1 MRHAKLALIPL
12 ALALLSLGGCT
23 LTVYNNYRDIESLE
37 VVQVVGID
45 AGADGGVKLSVATG
59 SDASGREPLRLT
71 QEAESLDGAMRAM
84 EQLAGPGSLF
94 FSGTGAIVLG
104 EEAAHDVE
112 HWLDAVARSKELRLD
127 VELYVLRHGEA
138 QELLTGDDAPEDVFA
153 SLDALASRVR
163 EDGPAPVPTCT
174 DISRALLSSGAAL
187 ATAIGVEPGPDEKL
201 TPVPDGFAVLTASG
215 FAGWLSE
222 DEALGAGLFCGG
234 PGISVVELSGSITAE
249 MAGADVAIDARWS
262 DDGELEGIDVDV
274 SVKGSIIEAPAGS
287 DLSSEAAWEKLQR
300 ELAEE
305 VYGWVDA
312 VLEKSRVLLAD
323 FLGLGRSIET
333 KCPVKYAAM
342 PTPWQE
348 AFPDIEPD
356 ISVSAQILNMREY
369 SASPFEE
376 GDE

>member
-1 MRHAKLALIPL
+1 MRHAKLAMIPL
-12 ALALLSLGGCT
+12 ALALLSLSGCT

-45 AGADGGVKLSVATG
+45 SAEDGSVVLSVATG

-71 QEAESLDGAMRAM
+71 QEADSLDGAMRAM
-84 EQLAGPGSLF
+84 EQLAGSGSLF

-104 EEAAHDVE
+104 EEAAHDVD

-138 QELLTGDDAPEDVFA
+138 KDLLTGDDAPEDVFA
-153 SLDALASRVR
+153 DLAALASRVR

-174 DISRALLSSGAAL
+174 DISRTLLSSGAAL
-187 ATAIGVEPGPDEKL
+187 ATAIGVEPGPDDKL
-201 TPVPDGFAVLTASG
+201 TPVPEGFAVLTESG
-215 FAGWLSE
+215 FAGWLSD

-234 PGISVVELSGSITAE
+234 PGISVVELNGSITAE
-249 MAGADVAIDARWS
+249 LAGGGVEIAARWA
-262 DDGELEGIDVDV
+262 DGGELEGIDIDV
-274 SVKGSIIEAPAGS
+274 SVKGSVIEAPAGS
-287 DLSSEAAWEKLQR
+287 DLSSRDSWDKLQR

-312 VLEKSRVLLAD
+312 ALEKSRVLRAD

-333 KCPVKYAAM
+333 KCPVKFASM
-342 PTPWQE
+342 STPWQE
-348 AFPDIEPD
+348 AFPDIVPD